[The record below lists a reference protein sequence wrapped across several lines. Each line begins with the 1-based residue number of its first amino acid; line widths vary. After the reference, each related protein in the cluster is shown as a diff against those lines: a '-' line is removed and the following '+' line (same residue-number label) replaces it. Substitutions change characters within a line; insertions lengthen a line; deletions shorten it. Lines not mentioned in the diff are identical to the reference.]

1 MEFAAC
7 PERFA
12 ACYSMFTDYQQTLTY
27 LYQNLPMFQRVGAVA
42 YKADLKNTLALC
54 EALGNPQHAFRS
66 IHVAGTNGKG
76 STSHMLASVLQ
87 SAGYKTGLYTSPHL
101 KDFTERVKINGR
113 EISHKQ
119 VVDFVNRIKPHIET
133 IQPSFFEIT
142 VAMAFDY
149 FATQQ
154 VDVAVIETGLGG
166 RLDSTNVITPVLS
179 VITNIGFDHKDIL
192 GDTLEKIAME
202 KAGIIKDGT
211 PVIVSERQPNV
222 EQIFITKALQHDAS
236 LSFASDEFSVTISD
250 SFFEISQNALVYLS
264 ALSLPLKGKYQVK
277 NIPGVLKACEILN
290 QNGFKIS
297 IEQIRDGLEK
307 TVSQTGLKGRWQQLS
322 TNPLI
327 ICDTGHNADGVR
339 EIVEQISQQ
348 KFTTLHIVWGMVKDK
363 EPDAVLSLL
372 PKSACYYFCQ
382 ARIPRALEA
391 GVLQRTAERFGLK
404 GEVVPD
410 VNQAIAHAKAQAGS
424 NDFIFIGGSTFVVA
438 EIENL

>member
-1 MEFAAC
+1 
-7 PERFA
+7 
-12 ACYSMFTDYQQTLTY
+12 
-27 LYQNLPMFQRVGAVA
+27 
-42 YKADLKNTLALC
+42 
-54 EALGNPQHAFRS
+54 
-66 IHVAGTNGKG
+66 
-76 STSHMLASVLQ
+76 
-87 SAGYKTGLYTSPHL
+87 
-101 KDFTERVKINGR
+101 
-113 EISHKQ
+113 EI
-119 VVDFVNRIKPHIET
+119 

-149 FATQQ
+149 FASQQ

-363 EPDAVLSLL
+363 ELDAVLSLL

-391 GVLQRTAERFGLK
+391 
-404 GEVVPD
+404 
-410 VNQAIAHAKAQAGS
+410 
-424 NDFIFIGGSTFVVA
+424 
-438 EIENL
+438 